1 MSEKYRLIKH
11 NENLAEIGNDRGVG
25 LLFLV
30 DEDCERKL
38 GIIVDCLNEK
48 QSTIQSLEEENNRL
62 RKKIFN
68 GLFDNCTLENE
79 NDISHLQYVFALCK
93 LLVDD
98 AMEEVE
104 NENIEYAVET
114 AEECI
119 YQFESR
125 MKHFN
130 QDKNGEKRVF

>member
-1 MSEKYRLIKH
+1 MSEKRFERWNDHSCKVKDNQEDTFLNWEDVIK
-11 NENLAEIGNDRGVG
+11 
-25 LLFLV
+25 
-30 DEDCERKL
+30 K
-38 GIIVDCLNEK
+38 LNE
-48 QSTIQSLEEENNRL
+48 LCEENKRL
-62 RKKIFN
+62 RKKILN

-79 NDISHLQYVFALCK
+79 NDIFHLQYVFTLCK

-98 AMEEVE
+98 AIEEVE
-104 NENIEYAVET
+104 NENIECAVEL

>member
-1 MSEKYRLIKH
+1 MMSNSKRFVCIDVGYGDDWYITDNGKRLS
-11 NENLAEIGNDRGVG
+11 EI
-25 LLFLV
+25 
-30 DEDCERKL
+30 E
-38 GIIVDCLNEK
+38 IVDLLNEK
-48 QSTIQSLEEENNRL
+48 QSTIQSLEEENKRL

-104 NENIEYAVET
+104 NENIEYAVEL

-130 QDKNGEKRVF
+130 PDKHGEKRVLLDE